1 MLRAMSSSAEACFK
15 VATGYPASKKY
26 TYGSTS
32 PSASVSIA
40 PSSGTAESCSIDET
54 TGDVAA
60 IIHRSAGGSYVAVFP
75 QFQSPPKTYTD
86 GTIGDPFSVGYDG
99 SGNLF
104 LLGGIKVTGTAYAF
118 AELSN
123 GGSGFNSVSLNLGKR
138 VGFVTTVQWDG
149 TYMTIKATDK
159 SPHPKP
165 RTWPQAIYRLAIAG
179 SNAKV
184 VGKTVLTGP
193 RNNGGPSWIQN
204 NRNIVVVA
212 TGHLSIWAYPSG
224 GKVPKELH
232 SGVGRTNAATV
243 AVSGSDDRFR
253 RS

>member
-1 MLRAMSSSAEACFK
+1 MIYAFTDYVGPKGVIFDYPSGKLITTFQTPMFAAGGACSDAQGNVFLSGS
-15 VATGYPASKKY
+15 VLQSGNWVPSIEEY

-75 QFQSPPKTYTD
+75 AQFQSPPKTYTD

-184 VGKTVLTGP
+184 VGKTVLYGA
-193 RNNGGPSWIQN
+193 SQ
-204 NRNIVVVA
+204 
-212 TGHLSIWAYPSG
+212 
-224 GKVPKELH
+224 
-232 SGVGRTNAATV
+232 
-243 AVSGSDDRFR
+243 
-253 RS
+253 